1 MATIVTSTNGHRS
14 RVCELNGNGRDTEA
28 LCRHLFSLA
37 KAALE
42 SVACFVVVYIYLVRR
57 YGWGGGRRLTSTK
70 KPTEGK
76 IATSSFCVRAAPPF
90 LSCQKQALS
99 RVSTKVELPGRNS
112 TGPTHSLY
120 VTRERIPSVKQGG
133 QAKST
138 ELRSMEA
145 SGILG

>member
-1 MATIVTSTNGHRS
+1 MTSTNGHRS

-37 KAALE
+37 KAALK
-42 SVACFVVVYIYLVRR
+42 SVACFVVVYISSAAI
-57 YGWGGGRRLTSTK
+57 WMGRGTSTYQHQNADRRK
-70 KPTEGK
+70 NSNL
-76 IATSSFCVRAAPPF
+76 IVCVRAAPPF

-120 VTRERIPSVKQGG
+120 VTRERVPSVKQGG

-138 ELRSMEA
+138 ELRSIEA

>member
-1 MATIVTSTNGHRS
+1 MTSTNGHRS

-37 KAALE
+37 KAALK

-76 IATSSFCVRAAPPF
+76 IATSSFVFVQLRLSFRAKNK
-90 LSCQKQALS
+90 LCLECRRKWN
-99 RVSTKVELPGRNS
+99 LPGRNS

-120 VTRERIPSVKQGG
+120 VTRERVPSVKQGG

-138 ELRSMEA
+138 ELRSIEV

>member
-1 MATIVTSTNGHRS
+1 MTSTNGHRS

-37 KAALE
+37 KAALK
-42 SVACFVVVYIYLVRR
+42 SVASFVVVYISSAAI
-57 YGWGGGRRLTSTK
+57 WMGRGTSTYQHQK
-70 KPTEGK
+70 ADRRKNSNL
-76 IATSSFCVRAAPPF
+76 IVLCSCSSAFPKF

-120 VTRERIPSVKQGG
+120 VTRERVPSVKQGG

-138 ELRSMEA
+138 ELRSIEA

>member
-1 MATIVTSTNGHRS
+1 MTSTNGHRS

-76 IATSSFCVRAAPPF
+76 IATSSFVFVQLRLSFRAKNKLCLECRRKWNYQAEIVRVQ
-90 LSCQKQALS
+90 LILYMS
-99 RVSTKVELPGRNS
+99 RESGSRRSNKGGRQSQQNY
-112 TGPTHSLY
+112 G
-120 VTRERIPSVKQGG
+120 RWKR
-133 QAKST
+133 
-138 ELRSMEA
+138 
-145 SGILG
+145 LGFWDS

>member
-1 MATIVTSTNGHRS
+1 MAIVVTSTNGHRS

-37 KAALE
+37 KAALK
-42 SVACFVVVYIYLVRR
+42 SVACFVVVYISSAAI
-57 YGWGGGRRLTSTK
+57 WMGRGTSTYQHQK
-70 KPTEGK
+70 ADRRKNSNL
-76 IATSSFCVRAAPPF
+76 IVCVRAAPPF

-120 VTRERIPSVKQGG
+120 VTRERVPSVKQGG

-138 ELRSMEA
+138 ELRSIEA

>member
-1 MATIVTSTNGHRS
+1 MAIVVTSTNGHRS

-37 KAALE
+37 KAALK

-57 YGWGGGRRLTSTK
+57 YGWRGTSTYQHQK
-70 KPTEGK
+70 ADRRKNSNL
-76 IATSSFCVRAAPPF
+76 IVCVRAAPPF

-120 VTRERIPSVKQGG
+120 VTRERVPSVKQGG

-138 ELRSMEA
+138 ELRSIEA

>member
-37 KAALE
+37 KAALK
-42 SVACFVVVYIYLVRR
+42 SVACFVMVYISSAAI
-57 YGWGGGRRLTSTK
+57 WMGRGTSTYQHQK
-70 KPTEGK
+70 ADRRKNSNL
-76 IATSSFCVRAAPPF
+76 IVCVRAAPPF

-120 VTRERIPSVKQGG
+120 VTRERVSSVKQGG

-138 ELRSMEA
+138 ELRSIEA